1 MIITLIFLVLFLIPF
16 LLIILGSVVH
26 NIYSKKRC
34 KINYDE
40 FNYDKMEELDKSFIG
55 KCDKILWRD
64 IDYDIPVLISVISF
78 IFIICCDIGILCA
91 HVGENKNIEMNN
103 IEYES
108 LCQRLEIVNSEYE
121 DMSKSDVIKD
131 VSEWNKMVLEK
142 KYWSKNPWTSWFFSQ
157 KVVDE
162 LKYIDYKKENEY
174 EEND

>member
-1 MIITLIFLVLFLIPF
+1 MIITLIFLVLFAIPF
-16 LLIILGSVVH
+16 LLIILGSAVH
-26 NIYSKKRC
+26 KIYHKKL
-34 KINYDE
+34 IQNDL
-40 FNYDKMEELDKSFIG
+40 NYDKMEELDKSFIA

-64 IDYDIPVLISVISF
+64 IEYDIPVVLSVVWF
-78 IFIICCDIGILCA
+78 ICLICCIFGIICA

-108 LCQRLEIVNSEYE
+108 LCQRLEIVNSDYE

-157 KVVDE
+157 KVVNE
-162 LKYIDYKKENEY
+162 LKYIDCK
-174 EEND
+174 

>member
-16 LLIILGSVVH
+16 LLIILGSAVH
-26 NIYSKKRC
+26 KIYCKKAMQNEIR
-34 KINYDE
+34 
-40 FNYDKMEELDKSFIG
+40 YDKMKELSESFIG

-64 IDYDIPVLISVISF
+64 IEDGIPVVLSVISF
-78 IFIICCDIGILCA
+78 IFLICCIFVIISA

-142 KYWSKNPWTSWFFSQ
+142 NTGQ
-157 KVVDE
+157 KTHGQDGSFR
-162 LKYIDYKKENEY
+162 KKL
-174 EEND
+174 

>member
-1 MIITLIFLVLFLIPF
+1 MIITLIFLVVFAIPF
-16 LLIILGSVVH
+16 LLIILGSVVY

-40 FNYDKMEELDKSFIG
+40 FNYDKMEELDNTFIG
-55 KCDKILWRD
+55 KCNKILWRD
-64 IDYDIPVLISVISF
+64 IDYDVPTIISMIGF
-78 IFIICCDIGILCA
+78 ICLICCIVGIICA

-162 LKYIDYKKENEY
+162 LKYIDYK
-174 EEND
+174 

>member
-1 MIITLIFLVLFLIPF
+1 MIITLIFLVLFSIPF
-16 LLIILGSVVH
+16 LLIILGSVVY

-55 KCDKILWRD
+55 KCNKILWRD
-64 IDYDIPVLISVISF
+64 IEYDIPVVLSVVWF
-78 IFIICCDIGILCA
+78 ICLICCIFGIICA

-103 IEYES
+103 VEYES

-142 KYWSKNPWTSWFFSQ
+142 KYWAKNPWTSWFLSQ

-162 LKYIDYKKENEY
+162 LKYIDCK
-174 EEND
+174 

>member
-1 MIITLIFLVLFLIPF
+1 MIITLIFLVLFSIPF

-26 NIYSKKRC
+26 KIYYKKLIQNDLC
-34 KINYDE
+34 HDKI
-40 FNYDKMEELDKSFIG
+40 EELDNSFIG

-64 IDYDIPVLISVISF
+64 IEDDIPAVLSVVGF
-78 IFIICCDIGILCA
+78 ICLICCIVGIICS

-108 LCQRLEIVNSEYE
+108 LCNRLEIINSDYE

-142 KYWSKNPWTSWFFSQ
+142 KYWAKNPWTSWFFSQ
-157 KVVDE
+157 KVVEE
-162 LKYIDYKKENEY
+162 LKYIVYKQE
-174 EEND
+174 D

>member
-1 MIITLIFLVLFLIPF
+1 MIITLIFLVLFAIPF

-40 FNYDKMEELDKSFIG
+40 FYYDKIEKLDKSFIG

-64 IDYDIPVLISVISF
+64 IEDDIPVVLSVVGF
-78 IFIICCDIGILCA
+78 ICLICCIIGIICA

-108 LCQRLEIVNSEYE
+108 LCNRLEIINSDYE

-142 KYWSKNPWTSWFFSQ
+142 KYWAKNPWTSWFFSQ

-162 LKYIDYKKENEY
+162 LKYIDYK
-174 EEND
+174 

>member
-1 MIITLIFLVLFLIPF
+1 MIITLIFLVLFLMPF

-26 NIYSKKRC
+26 KIYYKKMIQNDLNHE
-34 KINYDE
+34 KIEE
-40 FNYDKMEELDKSFIG
+40 FDKSFIG

-64 IDYDIPVLISVISF
+64 IEDDIPVVLSVVGFICLICCIVG
-78 IFIICCDIGILCA
+78 IICVHA
-91 HVGENKNIEMNN
+91 VENKNIEMNN

-108 LCQRLEIVNSEYE
+108 LCNRLEIVNSDYE

-157 KVVDE
+157 KVVNE
-162 LKYIDYKKENEY
+162 LKYIDYK
-174 EEND
+174 

>member
-1 MIITLIFLVLFLIPF
+1 MIITLIFLVLFSIPF

-26 NIYSKKRC
+26 KIYYKKLIQNDLIC
-34 KINYDE
+34 HDKI
-40 FNYDKMEELDKSFIG
+40 EELDKSFIG

-64 IDYDIPVLISVISF
+64 IEDDIPVVLSVVGF
-78 IFIICCDIGILCA
+78 VCLICCIIGIICA

-108 LCQRLEIVNSEYE
+108 LCNRLEIINSNYE

-131 VSEWNKMVLEK
+131 VSEWNKMVLDK

-157 KVVDE
+157 KVVDN
-162 LKYIDYKKENEY
+162 LKYIDYE
-174 EEND
+174 

>member
-16 LLIILGSVVH
+16 LLIILESAIH
-26 NIYSKKRC
+26 KIYCKKAMQNEIR
-34 KINYDE
+34 
-40 FNYDKMEELDKSFIG
+40 YDKMEELRESFIG

-64 IDYDIPVLISVISF
+64 IEDDIPVVLSVVWF
-78 IFIICCDIGILCA
+78 ICLICCIFGIICA

-103 IEYES
+103 VEYES

-131 VSEWNKMVLEK
+131 VSEWNKMVLDK

-162 LKYIDYKKENEY
+162 LKYIDYK
-174 EEND
+174 

>member
-1 MIITLIFLVLFLIPF
+1 MIITLIFLILFSIPF

-26 NIYSKKRC
+26 KIYYKKLIQNDLC
-34 KINYDE
+34 HDKI
-40 FNYDKMEELDKSFIG
+40 EELDKSFIG

-64 IDYDIPVLISVISF
+64 IEDDIPVVLSVVGFICLIGCI
-78 IFIICCDIGILCA
+78 IGILCA
-91 HVGENKNIEMNN
+91 HAVENKNIEMNN

-157 KVVDE
+157 KVVNE
-162 LKYIDYKKENEY
+162 LKYIYYK
-174 EEND
+174 

>member
-1 MIITLIFLVLFLIPF
+1 MIITLIFLVLTLIPF

-26 NIYSKKRC
+26 KIYYKKLIQNDLINND
-34 KINYDE
+34 KI
-40 FNYDKMEELDKSFIG
+40 EELDKSFIG

-64 IDYDIPVLISVISF
+64 IDYDAPTFISMFGF
-78 IFIICCDIGILCA
+78 IFLIGCIIGIICA
-91 HVGENKNIEMNN
+91 HAVENKNIEMNN

-157 KVVDE
+157 KVVDD
-162 LKYIDYKKENEY
+162 LKYIDYK
-174 EEND
+174 

>member
-1 MIITLIFLVLFLIPF
+1 MIITLIFLVVFAIPF
-16 LLIILGSVVH
+16 LLIILGNAVH
-26 NIYSKKRC
+26 KIYYKKL
-34 KINYDE
+34 IQNDL
-40 FNYDKMEELDKSFIG
+40 NPDKMEELDKSFIA

-64 IDYDIPVLISVISF
+64 IDYDAPTIISMIGF
-78 IFIICCDIGILCA
+78 IFLIGCIIGIICA
-91 HVGENKNIEMNN
+91 HAVENKNIEMNN

-108 LCQRLEIVNSEYE
+108 LCNRLEIINSDYE

-162 LKYIDYKKENEY
+162 LKYIDYK
-174 EEND
+174 

>member
-1 MIITLIFLVLFLIPF
+1 MIITLIFLVLFAIPF
-16 LLIILGSVVH
+16 LLIILGSVVYK
-26 NIYSKKRC
+26 IYSKKRC

-55 KCDKILWRD
+55 KCNKILWND
-64 IDYDIPVLISVISF
+64 IEYDIPVVLSVVGF
-78 IFIICCDIGILCA
+78 ICLICCIIGILCG

-103 IEYES
+103 VEYES

-162 LKYIDYKKENEY
+162 LKYIDYE
-174 EEND
+174 

>member
-1 MIITLIFLVLFLIPF
+1 MIITLIFLVLFSIPF
-16 LLIILGSVVH
+16 LLIILGSAVH
-26 NIYSKKRC
+26 KVYYKKAMQNDLINHD
-34 KINYDE
+34 KI
-40 FNYDKMEELDKSFIG
+40 EELHKSFIG

-64 IDYDIPVLISVISF
+64 IEDDIPVVLSVAWF
-78 IFIICCDIGILCA
+78 ICLICCIIGIICA

-108 LCQRLEIVNSEYE
+108 LCNRLEIINSDYE

-142 KYWSKNPWTSWFFSQ
+142 KYWAKNPWTSWFFSQ

-162 LKYIDYKKENEY
+162 LKYIDYK
-174 EEND
+174 

>member
-1 MIITLIFLVLFLIPF
+1 MIITLIFLVVFAIPF
-16 LLIILGSVVH
+16 LLIILGNAVH
-26 NIYSKKRC
+26 KIYYKKL
-34 KINYDE
+34 IQNDL
-40 FNYDKMEELDKSFIG
+40 NYDKIEELDKSFIG

-64 IDYDIPVLISVISF
+64 IEDDIPVLLSVISF
-78 IFIICCDIGILCA
+78 IFLIGCIIPIICA

-162 LKYIDYKKENEY
+162 LKYIDYK
-174 EEND
+174 

>member
-1 MIITLIFLVLFLIPF
+1 MIITLIFLVLFAIPF
-16 LLIILGSVVH
+16 LLIILRSAVH
-26 NIYSKKRC
+26 KIYYKKLIQNDLYSD
-34 KINYDE
+34 KI
-40 FNYDKMEELDKSFIG
+40 EELDKSFIG

-64 IDYDIPVLISVISF
+64 IEDDIPVVLSIVGF
-78 IFIICCDIGILCA
+78 ICLICCIIGIICA

-108 LCQRLEIVNSEYE
+108 LCHRLEIVNSDYE

-131 VSEWNKMVLEK
+131 VSEWDKMVLEK

-162 LKYIDYKKENEY
+162 LKYIDYK
-174 EEND
+174 

>member
-1 MIITLIFLVLFLIPF
+1 MIITLIFLVLFAIPF

-26 NIYSKKRC
+26 KIYYKKL
-34 KINYDE
+34 IQNDLYH
-40 FNYDKMEELDKSFIG
+40 DKMEELDKSFIG

-64 IDYDIPVLISVISF
+64 IEDDIPVVLSAISF
-78 IFIICCDIGILCA
+78 IFLICCVVGIICA

-108 LCQRLEIVNSEYE
+108 LCHRLEIVNSDYE

-131 VSEWNKMVLEK
+131 VSEWDKMVLEK

-157 KVVDE
+157 KVVDD
-162 LKYIDYKKENEY
+162 LKYIDYE
-174 EEND
+174 

>member
-1 MIITLIFLVLFLIPF
+1 MIITLIFLVLFLTPF

-26 NIYSKKRC
+26 KIYYKKL
-34 KINYDE
+34 IQN
-40 FNYDKMEELDKSFIG
+40 NLNNDKMEELDKSFIG

-64 IDYDIPVLISVISF
+64 IEDDIPVVLSVVGF
-78 IFIICCDIGILCA
+78 VCLICCIVGIICA

-103 IEYES
+103 IEYEG

-162 LKYIDYKKENEY
+162 LKYIEYKG
-174 EEND
+174 D

>member
-1 MIITLIFLVLFLIPF
+1 MIITLIFLVLFAIPF
-16 LLIILGSVVH
+16 LLIILGSAVH
-26 NIYSKKRC
+26 KIYYKKLIQNDLC
-34 KINYDE
+34 H
-40 FNYDKMEELDKSFIG
+40 DKMEEFDKSFIA

-64 IDYDIPVLISVISF
+64 IEDDIPVLISMISF
-78 IFIICCDIGILCA
+78 IFLIGCIIGILCA
-91 HVGENKNIEMNN
+91 HAVENKNIEMNN

-157 KVVDE
+157 KVVNE
-162 LKYIDYKKENEY
+162 LKYIDYK
-174 EEND
+174 

>member
-16 LLIILGSVVH
+16 LLIILGSAAH
-26 NIYSKKRC
+26 KIYYKKLIQNDLC
-34 KINYDE
+34 H
-40 FNYDKMEELDKSFIG
+40 DKRKELDKSFIG

-64 IDYDIPVLISVISF
+64 IEDDIPVIISIFSF
-78 IFIICCDIGILCA
+78 IFLICCIIGIICA

-108 LCQRLEIVNSEYE
+108 LCNRLEIINSDYE

-142 KYWSKNPWTSWFFSQ
+142 KYWAKNPWTSWFFSQ
-157 KVVDE
+157 KVVNE
-162 LKYIDYKKENEY
+162 LKYIDYK
-174 EEND
+174 

>member
-1 MIITLIFLVLFLIPF
+1 MIITLIFLILFLIPF

-26 NIYSKKRC
+26 KIYYKKLIQNDLC
-34 KINYDE
+34 H
-40 FNYDKMEELDKSFIG
+40 DKMEGLDKSFIG

-64 IDYDIPVLISVISF
+64 IEDDIPVVLSVVGF
-78 IFIICCDIGILCA
+78 ICLICCIFGIICA

-108 LCQRLEIVNSEYE
+108 LCNRLEIVNSDYE

-157 KVVDE
+157 KVVNE
-162 LKYIDYKKENEY
+162 LKYIDYK
-174 EEND
+174 